1 LSTCCYDSAK
11 LSPILFSFTWITTY
25 KSRRVDASVS
35 RLAQQ
40 PTLFWSRTFSALLI
54 SSTKATL
61 FPCSIKSTISL
72 EQPRTSNMSD
82 TSGGTLHAVPTAASR
97 SGARLTKHKRSRPL
111 ISLSEIT
118 TPSNTQVMTPSTAT
132 SQTPIVMHS
141 ASSDHA
147 PENTQP
153 RLNDGV
159 VQRSGLSPTA
169 SRQGN
174 PTPPHSPLFADY
186 NKPLP
191 SPPVARLVDP
201 NSPLKAQRTLIDA
214 ETVVPSIEQWPILRP
229 HNSLDLASTPPTDK
243 KQEVRSTSG
252 ELTTWRIVTT
262 PIKYDTKGGVV
273 SGSRTWRIGSNNP
286 YARYFQD
293 I

>member
-1 LSTCCYDSAK
+1 VVLPN
-11 LSPILFSFTWITTY
+11 LPLILFSFTRIPTC
-25 KSRRVDASVS
+25 KHRRVDASVS

-40 PTLFWSRTFSALLI
+40 PTLSCSQTFSALLI
-54 SSTKATL
+54 SSTTVTL

-82 TSGGTLHAVPTAASR
+82 TSGGTPHAVPKATSR
-97 SGARLTKHKRSRPL
+97 SGSRLTKHKRSRPL

-118 TPSNTQVMTPSTAT
+118 TPPNTQAMTPSSAT
-132 SQTPIVMHS
+132 SQTPFVVRS
-141 ASSDHA
+141 SSSDHA
-147 PENTQP
+147 HENTQP
-153 RLNDGV
+153 KLNDGV
-159 VQRSGLSPTA
+159 VQRSSLSPTA

-191 SPPVARLVDP
+191 STPFARIVDP
-201 NSPLKAQRTLIDA
+201 YSPLKAQRTLIDA
-214 ETVVPSIEQWPILRP
+214 ETTVPSIEQWPVLRP
-229 HNSLDLASTPPTDK
+229 HNTADSASTPPTDK
-243 KQEVRSTSG
+243 KQQVWSTSDQ
-252 ELTTWRIVTT
+252 LTAWRTVTT

-273 SGSRTWRIGSNNP
+273 SGSRTWRMGSNNP